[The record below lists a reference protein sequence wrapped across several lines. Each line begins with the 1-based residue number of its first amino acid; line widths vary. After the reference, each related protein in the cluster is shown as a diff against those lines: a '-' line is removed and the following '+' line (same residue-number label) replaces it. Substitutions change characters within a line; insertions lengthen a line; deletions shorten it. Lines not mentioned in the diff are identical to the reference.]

1 MSDLGSKE
9 IMARNILYYMEQ
21 RGVTRQEVCDALG
34 FKYTTFTDWVKCK
47 TYPRIDK
54 IEKMAAYFGV
64 NKSDLVEERTDVD
77 RKRQR
82 MYLKLEK
89 APPDVLDKIDQMI
102 DIMVQRD
109 VEFWK
114 MAKRKRPRI
123 PHR

>member
-109 VEFWK
+109 VESG
-114 MAKRKRPRI
+114 
-123 PHR
+123 

>member
-34 FKYTTFTDWVKCK
+34 FKYTTFTDWVKGK

-109 VEFWK
+109 VESG
-114 MAKRKRPRI
+114 
-123 PHR
+123 